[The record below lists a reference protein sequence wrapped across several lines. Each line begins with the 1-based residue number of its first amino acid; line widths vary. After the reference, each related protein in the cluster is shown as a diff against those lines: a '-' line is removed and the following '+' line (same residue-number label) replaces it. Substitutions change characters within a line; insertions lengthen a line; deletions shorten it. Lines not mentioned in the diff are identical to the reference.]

1 MAEHNETGKWGEKV
15 ARDYLLAQGYAIM
28 GENVRIGNMEIDII
42 AMKDS
47 SICFVEVK
55 TRSTDFKDAAD
66 AVDSRK
72 RSRMVRAAD
81 AYVRAYDIPHDPQ
94 LDIILVIGNPMK
106 YTLEH
111 IPDAFYSIDS

>member
-55 TRSTDFKDAAD
+55 TRSTDFK
-66 AVDSRK
+66 
-72 RSRMVRAAD
+72 
-81 AYVRAYDIPHDPQ
+81 
-94 LDIILVIGNPMK
+94 
-106 YTLEH
+106 
-111 IPDAFYSIDS
+111 